1 MEIILHIAFNQDGS
15 CFCLGTNKGYIIYNI
30 SPLQKLCQREFKD
43 GIKLIEMLKKTNILA
58 IVGNVFD
65 KKESEFSNTKLKIWD
80 DFLMKKII
88 ELIFDSEILN
98 IKLKTDK
105 VFLTTANN
113 NLYVIE
119 LPKLNFL
126 NIFQIYDNSNGLFS
140 ISSDEKI
147 LVLAFPYINCGF
159 VKIKHYNKEINV
171 PNINAHDTDIS
182 FLTLNPEGNLLATS
196 SQRGTTI
203 RIFNTL
209 NGELIQELRR
219 GAKKAE
225 IYFITFDF
233 NNKFL
238 ACSSDSGTIHIF
250 SIYTSIKYLTEKGI
264 IKDKSNNS
272 NKKEETN
279 IKGEKIEIPK
289 NQKSFIG
296 SIISVL
302 KLGISY
308 FESEWSFAQFRL
320 PKNEDEKTIISFSQ
334 FDNSINVL
342 TRSGIL
348 YKASFEPSL
357 GGECDKINEIN
368 LFKENPEN

>member
-1 MEIILHIAFNQDGS
+1 MSFNQDGS
-15 CFCLGTNKGYIIYNI
+15 CFCLGTQIGFIVYNI
-30 SPLQKLCQREFKD
+30 SPFKKLCQRELNEE
-43 GIKLIEMLKKTNILA
+43 IKIAEILRKTNIFAL
-58 IVGNVFD
+58 VGNANAYI
-65 KKESEFSNTKLKIWD
+65 KESQMPNDKLIIWD
-80 DFLMKKII
+80 ESQKKKIS
-88 ELIFDSEILN
+88 ELKLDSEILKAK
-98 IKLKTDK
+98 IKLDK
-105 VFLTTANN
+105 IIASTKDNY
-113 NLYVIE
+113 LYVIE
-119 LPKLNFL
+119 MVRLKII
-126 NIFQIYDNSNGLFS
+126 NIFKIYEYSQGLFAINS
-140 ISSDEKI
+140 GDNIFAI
-147 LVLAFPYINCGF
+147 AFPYRYTGY
-159 VKIKHYNKEINV
+159 VKIKKYNSKINI
-171 PNINAHDTDIS
+171 PNINAHDTNIS
-182 FLTLNPEGNLLATS
+182 FITISSEGNLLATS
-196 SQRGTTI
+196 SEYGTII
-203 RIFNTL
+203 RIFSTHD
-209 NGELIQELRR
+209 GQLIQELRR

-225 IYFITFDF
+225 IHFITFDL

-264 IKDKSNNS
+264 IKDNSNNS

>member
-15 CFCLGTNKGYIIYNI
+15 CFCLGTNKGYLIYNI
-30 SPLQKLCQREFKD
+30 SPLKKLCQRDFKD
-43 GIKLIEMLKKTNILA
+43 GIKIIEMLKKTNILA

-65 KKESEFSNTKLKIWD
+65 KTESEFSNTKLKIWD
-80 DFLMKKII
+80 DLLMTKII
-88 ELIFDSEILN
+88 ELEFDSEILN

-105 VFLTTANN
+105 VFLTTVNN

-126 NIFQIYDNSNGLFS
+126 NIFQIYENSKGLFS

-171 PNINAHDTDIS
+171 PNINAHDTEIS
-182 FLTLNPEGNLLATS
+182 YLTLNPEGNLLETS
-196 SQRGTTI
+196 SQRGTLI

-209 NGELIQELRR
+209 NGELIQEVRR

-225 IYFITFDF
+225 IYFIIFDF

-264 IKDKSNNS
+264 IKDKSNNL

-289 NQKSFIG
+289 NPKSLIG
-296 SIISVL
+296 SIISAL
-302 KLGISY
+302 KTGISY

-320 PKNEDEKTIISFSQ
+320 PKNKDEKTIISFSQ

-368 LFKENPEN
+368 LFEENPEN

>member
-15 CFCLGTNKGYIIYNI
+15 CFCLGTNKGYLIYNI
-30 SPLQKLCQREFKD
+30 SPLKKLCQREFKD
-43 GIKLIEMLKKTNILA
+43 GIKIIEMLKKTNILA

-80 DFLMKKII
+80 DLLMKKII
-88 ELIFDSEILN
+88 ELEFDSEILN

-105 VFLTTANN
+105 VFLTTVNN

-126 NIFQIYDNSNGLFS
+126 NIFQIYEHSKGLFS

-147 LVLAFPYINCGF
+147 LVLAFPYISCGF

-171 PNINAHDTDIS
+171 PNINAHDTEIS
-182 FLTLNPEGNLLATS
+182 YLTLNPEGNLLATS
-196 SQRGTTI
+196 SQRGTII

-225 IYFITFDF
+225 IYFIIFDF

-238 ACSSDSGTIHIF
+238 ACSSDSGTIHFF
-250 SIYTSIKYLTEKGI
+250 SIYTSIKYLKEKGI
-264 IKDKSNNS
+264 IKDKSNNP
-272 NKKEETN
+272 NKKEEIN

-289 NQKSFIG
+289 NPKSLIG
-296 SIISVL
+296 SIISAL
-302 KLGISY
+302 KTGISY

-320 PKNEDEKTIISFSQ
+320 PKNKDEKTIISFSQ

-368 LFKENPEN
+368 LFEENPEN

>member
-15 CFCLGTNKGYIIYNI
+15 CFCLGTNKGYLIYNI
-30 SPLQKLCQREFKD
+30 SPLKKLCQREFKD
-43 GIKLIEMLKKTNILA
+43 GIKIIEMLKKTNILA

-80 DFLMKKII
+80 DLLMKKII
-88 ELIFDSEILN
+88 ELEFDSEILN

-289 NQKSFIG
+289 NPKSFIG

-302 KLGISY
+302 KTGISY

-320 PKNEDEKTIISFSQ
+320 PKNKDEKTIISFSQ

-342 TRSGIL
+342 TRSGNL

-368 LFKENPEN
+368 LFNENQEN